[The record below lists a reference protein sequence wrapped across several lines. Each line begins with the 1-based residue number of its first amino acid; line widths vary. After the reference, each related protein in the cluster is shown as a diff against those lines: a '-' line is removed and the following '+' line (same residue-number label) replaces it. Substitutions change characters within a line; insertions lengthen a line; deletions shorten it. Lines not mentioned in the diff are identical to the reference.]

1 MKIETATLKK
11 VLKSLSI
18 THQEEM
24 TCGECYEEIDQYVEM
39 LKDGKSPQEVLPL
52 VEHHITLCAPCR
64 EEFVALLEALKAIE
78 DVPE

>member
-18 THQEEM
+18 TQTEEM
-24 TCGECYEEIDQYVEM
+24 TCGECYEEIDHYVEM
-39 LKDGKSPQEVLPL
+39 LKDGKSPTEVMPL
-52 VEHHITLCAPCR
+52 VEHHINLCPPCR

-78 DVPE
+78 DTPK